1 MCKCNYKLGAL
12 SLSLCLSGISNVL
25 YIQTGTNTYRVVGII
40 TYIRLE
46 QIPSLYNMYNT
57 MHVNEA
63 VTFLDWGSLS
73 LVHNLNQTNKGLVV
87 AV

>member
-1 MCKCNYKLGAL
+1 M
-12 SLSLCLSGISNVL
+12 
-25 YIQTGTNTYRVVGII
+25 
-40 TYIRLE
+40 
-46 QIPSLYNMYNT
+46 YNM

-87 AV
+87 AVAVPSGLVTFTFLLY